1 MSITELE
8 TRIAEIQQELSV
20 VKEVSAKP
28 DIILTLWGLSFLAAI
43 LLIIIILFL
52 ILREEEDFTVK
63 NIISVLAYNLRPSS
77 IKEKIASLSHK
88 RKVTLLTV
96 AIACVVVI
104 VASVTA
110 KIIIDNYTKPRW
122 VTDTFTARDSDSDK
136 SEEYVGAYAFEIEK
150 KLGGE
155 EIFSTSITGAVI
167 LEGEE
172 YRVRDGIDIG
182 GRYLVSLAD
191 LEDDSFF
198 PRVKVFMYISE
209 DFTDIMVEY
218 ED

>member
-96 AIACVVVI
+96 AIACI
-104 VASVTA
+104 V
-110 KIIIDNYTKPRW
+110 
-122 VTDTFTARDSDSDK
+122 
-136 SEEYVGAYAFEIEK
+136 
-150 KLGGE
+150 
-155 EIFSTSITGAVI
+155 VI